1 MGGGLGL
8 SRRGRAGPGQG
19 AAAGIRGW
27 SWIMG
32 RSPGGCASDSAE
44 GKQQVQG
51 DSWPPR
57 YKEHSTGNPL
67 GGGGKLGHMGLS
79 G

>member
-1 MGGGLGL
+1 
-8 SRRGRAGPGQG
+8 
-19 AAAGIRGW
+19 
-27 SWIMG
+27 MG

-67 GGGGKLGHMGLS
+67 GGGGKLGHLGLS